1 MTSKLVLG
9 LDVGTQGTK
18 AVLYDLESHSIVAK
32 GNASY
37 GIIESTT
44 QGRAEQH
51 PENWRQAV
59 KEATAQ
65 ALNGINAS
73 CVVGIGVSGQQHGL
87 VVLGDDGQVLRPAK
101 LWCDTESAA
110 EADELSQKFGW
121 KLVSISWDMPWIFY
135 LLLPDI
141 QHASVCPCK
150 SAALSYSREG
160 SPLLR
165 EAPAGTIPSSVPF
178 ASPSRS
184 HPPSKVPSFTITKL
198 LWLKR
203 HEPEVFDSVRS
214 VLLPH
219 DYINSWLT
227 GRRVMECGDASGTG
241 VLDVA
246 GRQWDVAAMDAVD
259 PRVRSMFPPLASSP
273 EEVVGLLLPE
283 VASELGLPA
292 GVIVAPGSGDNAMS
306 ALGAGAAGDGE
317 TVVSLGTSGTIF
329 AKSPIP
335 ILDPTGVICPF
346 CDATGAYLPLLC
358 TLNCT
363 RVLEEV
369 REAFALDHTTLTA
382 LAQREP
388 AGCSGVTWLPY
399 LIGERTPSWPHASG
413 ALLGLRPGCLRP
425 GLLYRAAIEGAT
437 LSLLSGFRRMM
448 SAGLQPSRQLRL
460 VGGGAK
466 SVLWRQVVADAFQME
481 VLLPAEPDSAALGA
495 ALQAAAVVEGDSV
508 LSYVTKHQPPMLDV

>member
-18 AVLYDLESHSIVAK
+18 AVLYDLESHSVVAK
-32 GNASY
+32 GNAAY
-37 GIIESTT
+37 GIIGSTT

-51 PENWRQAV
+51 PETWRQAV

-65 ALNGINAS
+65 VLNGINAS

-110 EADELSQKFGW
+110 EADELSEKFGW
-121 KLVSISWDMPWIFY
+121 KL
-135 LLLPDI
+135 
-141 QHASVCPCK
+141 
-150 SAALSYSREG
+150 
-160 SPLLR
+160 
-165 EAPAGTIPSSVPF
+165 
-178 ASPSRS
+178 
-184 HPPSKVPSFTITKL
+184 VPSFTITKL

-219 DYINSWLT
+219 DYINYWLT

-246 GRQWDVAAMDAVD
+246 ARQWDVAAMDAVD
-259 PRVRSMFPPLASSP
+259 PRIRSMFPPLASSP
-273 EEVVGLLLPE
+273 EEVVGPLLPE
-283 VASELGLPA
+283 LASELGLPA
-292 GVIVAPGSGDNAMS
+292 GVVVALGSGDNAMS

-346 CDATGAYLPLLC
+346 CDATGSYLPLLC

-369 REAFALDHTTLTA
+369 
-382 LAQREP
+382 
-388 AGCSGVTWLPY
+388 
-399 LIGERTPSWPHASG
+399 
-413 ALLGLRPGCLRP
+413 
-425 GLLYRAAIEGAT
+425 
-437 LSLLSGFRRMM
+437 
-448 SAGLQPSRQLRL
+448 
-460 VGGGAK
+460 GGAGTEERNVR
-466 SVLWRQVVADAFQME
+466 SVTLVPKRLDFAI
-481 VLLPAEPDSAALGA
+481 
-495 ALQAAAVVEGDSV
+495 
-508 LSYVTKHQPPMLDV
+508 QPPTKMYV

>member
-1 MTSKLVLG
+1 MTSNLVLG

-32 GNASY
+32 GTAAY
-37 GIIESTT
+37 GIIDSNT

-51 PENWRQAV
+51 PETWRQAV

-65 ALNGINAS
+65 ALTGINS
-73 CVVGIGVSGQQHGL
+73 SRVVGIGVSGQQHGM

-110 EADELSQKFGW
+110 EADELSEKFGW
-121 KLVSISWDMPWIFY
+121 KL
-135 LLLPDI
+135 
-141 QHASVCPCK
+141 
-150 SAALSYSREG
+150 
-160 SPLLR
+160 
-165 EAPAGTIPSSVPF
+165 
-178 ASPSRS
+178 
-184 HPPSKVPSFTITKL
+184 VPSFTITKL

-203 HEPEVFDSVRS
+203 HEPEVFDSVRCA
-214 VLLPH
+214 LLPH

-227 GRRVMECGDASGTG
+227 GRRVTECGDASGTG

-246 GRQWDVAAMDAVD
+246 ARQWDVAAMDAVD
-259 PRVRSMFPPLASSP
+259 PRLRSMFPPLVSSP
-273 EEVVGLLLPE
+273 EEVVGVLLPD
-283 VASELGLPA
+283 VASELGLPT
-292 GVIVAPGSGDNAMS
+292 GVVVAPGSGDNAMS
-306 ALGAGAAGDGE
+306 ALGAGATGDGE
-317 TVVSLGTSGTIF
+317 TVLSLGTSGTIF

-369 REAFALDHTTLTA
+369 REAFGLDHTALTA
-382 LAQREP
+382 LAEKEP
-388 AGCSGVTWLPY
+388 AGCGGVIWLPY
-399 LIGERTPSWPHASG
+399 MIGERTPCWPHACG
-413 ALLGLRPGCLRP
+413 ALFGLRAGSLRP
-425 GLLYRAAIEGAT
+425 GLVYRAAIEGAT
-437 LSLLSGFRRMM
+437 LSLLSGFRRMVR
-448 SAGLQPSRQLRL
+448 AGLQPSRRLRL

-466 SVLWRQVVADAFQME
+466 NALWRQVVADAFQME

-495 ALQAAAVVEGDSV
+495 ALQVGAAKPKPG
-508 LSYVTKHQPPMLDV
+508 